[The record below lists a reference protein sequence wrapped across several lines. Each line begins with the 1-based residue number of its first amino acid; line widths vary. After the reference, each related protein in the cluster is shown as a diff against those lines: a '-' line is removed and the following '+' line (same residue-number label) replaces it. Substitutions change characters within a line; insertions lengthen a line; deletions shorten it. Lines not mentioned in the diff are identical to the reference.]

1 MKSIVNNI
9 YAVKLKLSG
18 IVWANRISFSLCK
31 KRLVSWYLL
40 NILLAVLPTVNLAL
54 TQNIVQILSV
64 YYSTLSF
71 DLSRLALLIFTLAI
85 NTLLFE
91 IGNIVTSDLAFLE
104 MYDSLYGGI
113 QSLLID
119 AAQAVDISVRYN
131 ESRRNKYISTVLR
144 ASTLNEYIV
153 LQGNTI
159 KTILS
164 IISLMLYTLY
174 INKYIGLIYCMYV
187 SVIIAFTL
195 LFPQSI
201 PWEADAIRAADTRA
215 TYYAHLGEDI
225 HVAKEIRIYQLQYLI
240 ADQWLL
246 SHNVIANAEKKYNA
260 AGEKRSLFSGIV
272 FNILH
277 GSLCAFFVILSL
289 RNSVMVDGLIVLTIM
304 GAQSYSLIPLLVH
317 QFTKLSF
324 YLNFILEQKA
334 LINRPTDKPNPSYI
348 HATPSVTEPIFSVK
362 SLRFAYGQTNVVK
375 IDNLTIESGK
385 FYVLVGENGSGKSTL
400 IALLLGILQPQKG
413 KLLYKGTE
421 YDNYV
426 IDELQKNT
434 AVYFQDLVLFHK
446 TILENIGFGNLPLID
461 HIDQIKESL
470 DSVNLLERVSA
481 FPHGMYSIIGKQ
493 ADKSGIVLSKG
504 ESQKIGIARVLFAD
518 RDVVIMDEPTA
529 GLDPLS
535 EINQLNNFRS
545 KFHGKTI
552 IMITQR
558 LGLAQ
563 YADKVLVMAQG
574 KIVGSGTHA
583 ELMLHNS
590 IYQHMYNS
598 QAKWYS

>member
-362 SLRFAYGQTNVVK
+362 SLCFAYGQTNVVK

-434 AVYFQDLVLFHK
+434 TVYFQDLVLFHK

>member
-362 SLRFAYGQTNVVK
+362 SLCFAYGQTNVVK